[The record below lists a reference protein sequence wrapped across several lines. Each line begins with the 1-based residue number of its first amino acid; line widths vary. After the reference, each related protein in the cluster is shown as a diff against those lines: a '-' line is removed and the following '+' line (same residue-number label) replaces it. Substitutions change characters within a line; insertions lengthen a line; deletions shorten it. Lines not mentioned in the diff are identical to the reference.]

1 MLSRHT
7 HTHTQRYRD
16 TCCLD
21 NGLGSRPPFPSRL
34 PSSSAFR
41 LSLACLCILKVISPH
56 FWHTLDSREAF
67 LCLFTSPLSPSLS
80 ISISHNPPADYSVV
94 VSALAI
100 FLAANL
106 VGHKF
111 DFMFAKQNYAYKSCT
126 DRGTLIKRLPYA
138 PTLPPHA
145 VQRAKL
151 SHYSYAACAP
161 RNHCGINKVNLLN
174 RALS

>member
-7 HTHTQRYRD
+7 HTHSDIEIHVALT
-16 TCCLD
+16 TALAAA
-21 NGLGSRPPFPSRL
+21 PL
-34 PSSSAFR
+34 PLSAP
-41 LSLACLCILKVISPH
+41 L
-56 FWHTLDSREAF
+56 F
-67 LCLFTSPLSPSLS
+67 LCLSLIFGLPVHIKSNFGSFLAYAGQQRGPPSHSPLFPSL
-80 ISISHNPPADYSVV
+80 SISHNPPADYSVV

-138 PTLPPHA
+138 PPAPAHTEGKPLTLLIRSVRPPKSLWH
-145 VQRAKL
+145 K
-151 SHYSYAACAP
+151 
-161 RNHCGINKVNLLN
+161 
-174 RALS
+174 

>member
-1 MLSRHT
+1 MTTALAAPSPLSW
-7 HTHTQRYRD
+7 
-16 TCCLD
+16 
-21 NGLGSRPPFPSRL
+21 L
-34 PSSSAFR
+34 P
-41 LSLACLCILKVISPH
+41 L
-56 FWHTLDSREAF
+56 F
-67 LCLFTSPLSPSLS
+67 LCLSLIFGLPVHIKSNFASFLAYAGQQRGLSPSLS
-80 ISISHNPPADYSVV
+80 PLSLSLSLSHNPPADYSVV

-138 PTLPPHA
+138 PTLPPHS
-145 VQRAKL
+145 VQREKL

-161 RNHCGINKVNLLN
+161 EIIV
-174 RALS
+174 A